1 MTLTLTRRIEQME
14 QSFGP
19 TEAAARWLVEAK
31 GYGSM
36 AAYQA
41 AFTTGEVP
49 IPLVELPRLVT
60 AWVKRNAQGET
71 ERSITQK
78 TARAVRAVMTRVC
91 LVDWM
96 NSQIDWEKHV
106 DEFALESFRDL
117 APCVLAARADVER
130 RARWLARLTTCFTDT
145 RTWEVAGQEVAERYF
160 AGQSPFFPDTE
171 DHLATVTRDCEALLV
186 EYNAALVRKRRPILG
201 EPVDV
206 AVFRTRAAEQAD
218 GLISQLVERA
228 RVQVFG
234 ITGNGPADYWVQ
246 LLTTESH
253 G

>member
-1 MTLTLTRRIEQME
+1 MTSTLTRRIEQME

-71 ERSITQK
+71 ERAITQK

-106 DEFALESFRDL
+106 DEFAAD
-117 APCVLAARADVER
+117 APVYLINYQITLPAARREMAGAEWMPR
-130 RARWLARLTTCFTDT
+130 TAR
-145 RTWEVAGQEVAERYF
+145 Y
-160 AGQSPFFPDTE
+160 S
-171 DHLATVTRDCEALLV
+171 
-186 EYNAALVRKRRPILG
+186 N
-201 EPVDV
+201 
-206 AVFRTRAAEQAD
+206 
-218 GLISQLVERA
+218 
-228 RVQVFG
+228 
-234 ITGNGPADYWVQ
+234 
-246 LLTTESH
+246 
-253 G
+253 